1 MSSSSHLELVGK
13 IIEEFIEE
21 IRAGKTPEVE
31 SYVNRDPQIATQV
44 REALSAVLMIEGIDH
59 PASIQPKQPAAD
71 ASSRRPTPD
80 QIGEFKIIRELG
92 RGGMGRVYEAVQN
105 SLDRRVA
112 LKVLDAKDDLDSQY
126 SARFEVEAHAAASLH
141 HTNIVPVFQVGK
153 SDGHYFYA
161 MQLIEGNSLEKV
173 IRRLSKNGRYDTSL
187 NQLIP
192 TENYPGITQ
201 VTDHTTDYSSKT
213 PNSDTS
219 RSVNAVTEKPTE
231 AVCDSI
237 DQAAAEGDSILDNG
251 TPVFFKKIAEMGRA
265 AAEALSYAHEKGVL
279 HRDVKPANLILDR
292 QANVWLT
299 DFGLAKYRDH
309 DLTQTGQIVG
319 TLRYLAPERL
329 VGIGDHRADIYSLG
343 LTLYELVTLQPAF
356 SDSDQ
361 ATLIGK
367 INRESIVDPI
377 KRCPDIPPDL
387 NAIIKKAIHREPELR
402 YQSAE
407 ALAEDLR
414 RFTEDRPILSRSI
427 SSYRKVLLWSRR
439 NPVVA
444 ALLSTVFL
452 LMILLTAGAIFSSLS
467 LDEKNREISRR
478 FENEKKLRAE
488 SDQRLLD
495 ASLNAFDALSVSV
508 DPGRQSNMKKQ
519 ISVIQEL
526 NKSQEEI
533 SVDKRIIRNMYI
545 KALTRFDIVESLRVS
560 LEDELITPDN
570 DWGFSSDLSKLARIS
585 NIGQFEVC
593 SVEDQQV
600 LATLGSNWKYAKT
613 SFSPDDRLVCIYGV
627 HDDLSARF
635 EIFDWKSG
643 NRILAH
649 NASTHEGLKGS
660 FAFSA
665 NNRRV
670 AFRDETYIHV
680 FDLVNR
686 EMVRKL
692 KTLGTPW
699 LALSPSG
706 DHLIFA
712 RFDGIAL
719 YDIQQDTIVD
729 TFKGVPSSTMG
740 CWSPF
745 PNYFAAGTGT
755 GSIAIWEI
763 GNSDSPMRMLHGHS
777 SEIESLAFHPD
788 GTMLVSSSRAGSTRI
803 WKRGY
808 VELVTQKGGKQFDK
822 SGTKIAFFDDEVAF
836 GIWEIAGCS
845 PREFSISPIPA
856 QEGSFSIGLSSTK
869 VAWASRGKHLP
880 ILDLNPFQ
888 LRLIPTPVGND
899 DTVVMQ
905 FEPESPSANP
915 SLMFAADRTLFKAHC
930 PSDEKG
936 QSEWRVE
943 NLYQYE
949 SWGQRLFPID
959 NDSIVLLDQQNGFQY
974 KHGNDV
980 VDVKT
985 DWWCAAAT
993 AFKNHLVVTSKSAA
1007 EYVVFPLDEFKAGNS
1022 AGARLIKLDVD
1033 QAAVPVAGP
1042 GNKIAFSSNS
1052 TILVYNIEHDFE
1064 PKLDTRIDIADSDAF
1079 CRIAFANDGSILAVT
1094 SYKEILLYRTS
1105 DWSLLAKLPA
1115 PANTVFAGTVLE
1127 NSIDIKFSDD
1137 DRYLIHG
1144 TTSGSLIVWDF
1155 KRIRDEL
1162 NLQHLGIDAPKS

>member
-21 IRAGKTPEVE
+21 IRAGNTPEIE
-31 SYVNRDPQIATQV
+31 SYVDRDPQIGTQV

-59 PASIQPKQPAAD
+59 PASVQPELSAAD
-71 ASSRRPTPD
+71 SYSKSQTPG
-80 QIGEFKIIRELG
+80 QIGEFQIVRELG

-112 LKVLDAKDDLDSQY
+112 LKVLDAKDDLDNQY
-126 SARFEVEAHAAASLH
+126 FARFEVEAHAAASLH

-173 IRRLSKNGRYDTSL
+173 IQRLSKTGRYDTSL

-192 TENYPGITQ
+192 TENLPG
-201 VTDHTTDYSSKT
+201 VTRVIDNTTDYHSKT
-213 PNSDTS
+213 SNSKTS
-219 RSVNAVTEKPTE
+219 HSVNAVTEKPTV
-231 AVCDSI
+231 AVSDSV
-237 DQAAAEGDSILDNG
+237 DQTDAEGDSILDNG
-251 TPVFFKKIAEMGRA
+251 TSVFFKKIAEMGRA

-377 KRCPDIPPDL
+377 KRCPDIPSDL

-414 RFTEDRPILSRSI
+414 RFTEDRPILSQSI
-427 SSYRKVLLWSRR
+427 SNYRKVLLWSRR

-444 ALLSTVFL
+444 ALLSAVFL
-452 LMILLTAGAIFSSLS
+452 LMIMLTAGAIYSSLS

-478 FENEKKLRAE
+478 FENEKKLRTE

-495 ASLNAFDALSVSV
+495 ASINAFDALDVSV

-519 ISVIQEL
+519 ISVIQAL
-526 NKSQEEI
+526 NKSQEKI

-560 LEDELITPDN
+560 LKDELITPDN

-585 NIGQFEVC
+585 SIGQFEVC
-593 SVEDQQV
+593 SVEDQKV

-613 SFSPDDRLVCIYGV
+613 GFSPDDRLVCIYGV

-643 NRILAH
+643 DKIFDH
-649 NASTHEGLKGS
+649 KASTHEGLKGS

-665 NNRRV
+665 NNKRV
-670 AFRDETYIHV
+670 AFRDETYIHIY
-680 FDLVNR
+680 DLVSH
-686 EMVRKL
+686 EMVRKY

-699 LALSPSG
+699 LALSPRG
-706 DHLIFA
+706 DRMIFA
-712 RFDGIAL
+712 NHDGIAL

-729 TFKGVPSSTMG
+729 TFKGVPSSTIG

-755 GSIAIWEI
+755 GSIAIWKI
-763 GNSDSPMRMLHGHS
+763 GNSASPIRMLHGHS

-803 WKRGY
+803 WKRGF
-808 VELVTQKGGKQFDK
+808 VELVTKKGGKQFDK
-822 SGTKIAFFDDEVAF
+822 LGTKIAFFDDEVAF
-836 GIWEIAGCS
+836 GIWEITGCS
-845 PREFSISPIPA
+845 PREFSIAPIPA
-856 QEGSFSIGLSSTK
+856 QEGSFSIGLESAK
-869 VAWASRGKHLP
+869 IAWASRGEHLP
-880 ILDLNPFQ
+880 ILDLDTFQ
-888 LRLIPTPVGND
+888 LQLIPTPVGND

-905 FEPESPSANP
+905 SVSESPSPNP
-915 SLMFAADRTLFKAHC
+915 SLMFAANRAIFKASC
-930 PSDEKG
+930 ASDENE
-936 QSEWRVE
+936 QSDWSVE
-943 NLYQYE
+943 RLIQYE
-949 SWGQRLFPID
+949 TWGQRLFPIGD
-959 NDSIVLLDQQNGFQY
+959 DSIVILDQQNGFQF
-974 KHGNDV
+974 KRGDDDIN
-980 VDVKT
+980 VKT

-993 AFKNHLVVTSKSAA
+993 AFKNHLVVTSKSMA
-1007 EYVVFPLDEFKAGNS
+1007 EYVVFPLDAFKAGNLV
-1022 AGARLIKLDVD
+1022 GARVIKLDMD
-1033 QAAVPVAGP
+1033 QAAIPVAGP
-1042 GNKIAFSSNS
+1042 GNQIAFSSNG
-1052 TILVYNIEHDFE
+1052 TVLVYSIENDFE
-1064 PKLDTRIDIADSDAF
+1064 PKLAATIEVPDTDAF
-1079 CRIAFANDGSILAVT
+1079 CRIAFANDGSIVAVT

-1127 NSIDIKFSDD
+1127 NSIDIKFSGD

-1162 NLQHLGIDAPKS
+1162 NLQQLGIDAPQP